1 LDASIQ
7 APYATQARRTS
18 NLFLLRSFRS
28 PWEIMRE
35 WQRGWEGAYQFLNHF
50 QSIRHKCVLLRSTI
64 RWIWIIRGNW
74 SQEQVSDNI
83 RICFCFCS

>member
-1 LDASIQ
+1 VHHFVATIAEQFEEKQLYEGGTGRALDASIQ

-35 WQRGWEGAYQFLNHF
+35 
-50 QSIRHKCVLLRSTI
+50 
-64 RWIWIIRGNW
+64 
-74 SQEQVSDNI
+74 
-83 RICFCFCS
+83 